1 MKRIVRRTFFAFLI
15 GAAFFLLGKDF
26 LDRKV
31 AQEQRESG
39 SGAQLLLADGW
50 MDVEKLAN
58 QDKTARVV
66 NSEIF
71 FLLTGLDQNEGVSSE
86 TTRSDTMML
95 IKVNFDQST
104 VDIISL
110 PRDSRVPVQGE
121 YTKLNH
127 AHSFGGVDLTI
138 ETLRDWLQIDL
149 DYYVEVSFEA
159 VKQIVDAMGGIEYT
173 LPGTT
178 PYEYWQ
184 IDGTRAVLQP
194 GRQILNGEQAL
205 GYLRYRQGYAEGDM
219 GRVRAQQAFLKVFVQ
234 EALSAKNIGH
244 IPEFVK
250 TYFDTVHT
258 NIPLDDLIG
267 MAQQA
272 TAMKDVKITTH
283 ILPGTPQYLG
293 DVSYY
298 LLDWEKTHELIST
311 VLSNYV
317 LLGDAVKALPP
328 DEERLRLEQEAQ
340 GGDGF
345 DSAPADGEDG
355 APGLEEEGGIGADA
369 PSASE
374 QNEGREGGAEEPAQQ
389 EEAPGA
395 GEAVSSAEE

>member
-1 MKRIVRRTFFAFLI
+1 MKRMIKRTLFALLVGVVFL
-15 GAAFFLLGKDF
+15 LLGKDF

-71 FLLTGLDQNEGVSSE
+71 FLLTGLDQNEGASSE
-86 TTRSDTMML
+86 NTRSDTMML
-95 IKVNFDQST
+95 VKVSFDQST
-104 VDIISL
+104 IDIISL

-127 AHSFGGVDLTI
+127 AHSFGGVELTM
-138 ETLRDWLQIDL
+138 ETLRDWLRIDL

-173 LPGTT
+173 LPGTM

-184 IDGTRAVLQP
+184 IDGTREVLQP
-194 GRQILNGEQAL
+194 GKQMLNGEQAL
-205 GYLRYRQGYAEGDM
+205 GYLRYRQGYIEGDM
-219 GRVRAQQAFLKVFVQ
+219 GRIRAQQEFLKVFAQ
-234 EALSAKNIGH
+234 KALSAKNIGH

-293 DVSYY
+293 EVSYY
-298 LLDWEKTHELIST
+298 LLDWEKTHELVST
-311 VLSNYV
+311 VLPNYV
-317 LLGDAVKALPP
+317 LLGNTVKELPL
-328 DEERLRLEQEAQ
+328 DEEQIRLEQGAGLDSAESTEGEETAFGL
-340 GGDGF
+340 GGD
-345 DSAPADGEDG
+345 
-355 APGLEEEGGIGADA
+355 GGIGADA
-369 PSASE
+369 PNANEQSE
-374 QNEGREGGAEEPAQQ
+374 RREGDAEEPTQPEA
-389 EEAPGA
+389 APGA
-395 GEAVSSAEE
+395 EEAVSSADE